1 MKKIASLVLWVLIVI
16 AVVPMLLWM
25 FGVFGPFQHAADV
38 FGGADVMLTIAAIY
52 LGLAL
57 VVWIALAL
65 MNVGKTKGGNGKLN
79 LLVFG
84 GLAVLAVVLWF
95 FAGSETVIGADGKLF
110 DDAFTLKA
118 VDMGLYLAY
127 IALGIT
133 VAVMLWGTVR
143 KALK

>member
-1 MKKIASLVLWVLIVI
+1 MKKIASIVLWALIVI
-16 AVVPMLLWM
+16 SVIPMLLWM
-25 FGVFGPFQHAADV
+25 FGVFGPFQHSPEA

-57 VVWIALAL
+57 VVWIVLAL
-65 MNVGKTKGGNGKLN
+65 MNLGKTKGGNGRLN
-79 LLVFG
+79 LIVFG

-95 FAGSETVIGADGKLF
+95 FAGSETVVGADGKLF
-110 DDAFTLKA
+110 DNVGTLKA